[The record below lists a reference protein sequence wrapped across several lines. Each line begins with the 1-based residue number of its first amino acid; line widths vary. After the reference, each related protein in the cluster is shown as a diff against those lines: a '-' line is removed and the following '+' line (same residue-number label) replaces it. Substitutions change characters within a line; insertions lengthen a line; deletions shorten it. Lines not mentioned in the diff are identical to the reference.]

1 MKNFNK
7 INIEQIVSIKTYIG
21 YESTEFEYKTKPK
34 YLSFLFNKEG
44 FYLKYSISS
53 QKHRSK
59 EQIEKDGT
67 MFCKDK
73 KVLYYPHLELK
84 MTDGTI
90 QNKYFKTVEDLKEFY
105 DENLA
110 KLNLI
115 DL

>member
-7 INIEQIVSIKTYIG
+7 INTDQIVSVKTYIG
-21 YESTEFEYKTKPK
+21 YESTEFEYKEKPK
-34 YLSFLFNKEG
+34 RFAFLFPKEG

-59 EQIEKDGT
+59 EQIEKSGE

-73 KVLYYPHLELK
+73 KVLYYPHLEIRMSNQSLV
-84 MTDGTI
+84 T
-90 QNKYFKTVEDLKEFY
+90 KYFKTEEELKEFY

-110 KLNLI
+110 HLNLI
-115 DL
+115 EI